1 MFKQMK
7 LRTRLL
13 LVGLLLTATPLVVVM
28 GIVLHQNHKMLGI
41 AGEENE
47 RLMITDLDHIA
58 TGVYGMCQAH
68 QELVQ
73 QMVDASLN
81 VARDVLHKAGPVS
94 FAPETATWDAT
105 NQFTQTTT
113 RVDLPKML
121 VGQTWLGQRSTG
133 NTSAP
138 IVDEVKE
145 LVGGTCTIF
154 QRMNPAGD
162 MLRVCTNVEK
172 LDGTRAIG
180 TFIPASNPDGQPN
193 PVVSAVLR
201 GETFRGRAYVVNKW
215 YITAYEP
222 IFDAE
227 RKVVGVLYV
236 GVPQESVASLRQA
249 IMDIKVGETGYV
261 YVLDSQGNYV
271 VSQNGKRDGECIW
284 NAKDADG
291 TPFIQEIAKKATAL
305 KPGEVAEQLYPWQNP
320 GDPAPRVKIARL
332 VYFEPWDW
340 IIGVGSYIDE
350 FNQASDRIGAVGR
363 AGNRLLIA
371 LWVATVGITTVI
383 WVFIAGRLA
392 KGLAQLVER
401 LRQGGQQMSEATA
414 QVAAASQSLA
424 EGATEQAAGLEETSS
439 SLEEMASQTRQNAEN
454 AQQANVLSDEAKASA
469 DRGAEAMTRLNQA
482 IQAIQRSSD
491 ETAKIIKVIDE
502 IAFQTNLLALNAAVE
517 AARAGEAG
525 KGFAVVA
532 EEVRNLAMRSAEAA
546 KNTSEMIEGSVRN
559 AKNGV
564 QIADEVTAV
573 LNEIVGNVSKTSD
586 LISEIA
592 AASQEQSQ
600 GIDQVNQAVGQM
612 DKVTQANAANAEETA
627 SASEEL
633 NHQADRVR
641 RIVNDLVAIIGGGRE
656 ETSEASGNQ
665 GSARGTSHRTSPLQ
679 HGDQVFH
686 TIASGRPTGRSPADR
701 PTKPAARRPEEEIP
715 LSDGDDFEEF
725 NR

>member
-1 MFKQMK
+1 
-7 LRTRLL
+7 
-13 LVGLLLTATPLVVVM
+13 
-28 GIVLHQNHKMLGI
+28 ML
-41 AGEENE
+41 
-47 RLMITDLDHIA
+47 
-58 TGVYGMCQAH
+58 Q
-68 QELVQ
+68 
-73 QMVDASLN
+73 
-81 VARDVLHKAGPVS
+81 
-94 FAPETATWDAT
+94 
-105 NQFTQTTT
+105 
-113 RVDLPKML
+113 
-121 VGQTWLGQRSTG
+121 
-133 NTSAP
+133 
-138 IVDEVKE
+138 
-145 LVGGTCTIF
+145 
-154 QRMNPAGD
+154 
-162 MLRVCTNVEK
+162 
-172 LDGTRAIG
+172 
-180 TFIPASNPDGQPN
+180 
-193 PVVSAVLR
+193 
-201 GETFRGRAYVVNKW
+201 
-215 YITAYEP
+215 
-222 IFDAE
+222 
-227 RKVVGVLYV
+227 
-236 GVPQESVASLRQA
+236 
-249 IMDIKVGETGYV
+249 
-261 YVLDSQGNYV
+261 
-271 VSQNGKRDGECIW
+271 
-284 NAKDADG
+284 
-291 TPFIQEIAKKATAL
+291 
-305 KPGEVAEQLYPWQNP
+305 PGEVAEQLYPWQNP
-320 GDPAPRVKIARL
+320 GDPAPRMKIARL

-363 AGNRLLIA
+363 AGNRLLVVI
-371 LWVATVGITTVI
+371 WVAAVGITTVI
-383 WVFIAGRLA
+383 WIFIAGRLA
-392 KGLAQLVER
+392 KGLTQLVRR
-401 LRQGGQQMSEATA
+401 LQQGGQQMSEATA

-454 AQQANVLSDEAKASA
+454 AQHANVLSDEAKASA

-525 KGFAVVA
+525 RGFAVVA

-633 NHQADRVR
+633 NHQAGRVR
-641 RIVNDLVAIIGGGRE
+641 RIVDDLVAIIGGGQQDA
-656 ETSEASGNQ
+656 SEASGDD
-665 GSARGTSHRTSPLQ
+665 GSTQGTSHRTSPLRR
-679 HGDQVFH
+679 GDQVFH
-686 TIASGRPTGRSPADR
+686 TIASGRPTGQSPADKT
-701 PTKPAARRPEEEIP
+701 TKPAVRRPEEEIP
-715 LSDGDDFEEF
+715 LTDDSDFEEF